1 MQFPVSI
8 GHGPMLIL
16 RPDFNALRRS
26 SPDRVSSLGVM
37 VGIFM
42 GAFLAQPGLPQ
53 QNPPDLRV
61 FLPAAGVV
69 KQELSLDFENDGVG
83 EIALVYTLPDESD
96 DVYHTTMVQVLKY
109 SPISGWAVAFQ
120 ETESKM
126 TTGDHLAIE
135 RLTSLTGNE
144 GVVVISYHSGAGTA
158 TWWHVLA
165 SVRNKISRLDPTRVR
180 TKVLKERGYMDWGYN
195 GVRSK
200 GDLVVEDL
208 PGYSPHT
215 SRCCPDRP
223 SIDIRFRFTGSSIRL
238 DSVKELPFSPTK
250 Y

>member
-8 GHGPMLIL
+8 GHGPMRFL

-37 VGIFM
+37 VGIFI

-83 EIALVYTLPDESD
+83 EFALVYTLPDESD
-96 DVYHTTMVQVLKY
+96 DVYHTTRVQVLKY

-126 TTGDHLAIE
+126 TTTGDHITIE
-135 RLTSLTGNE
+135 RLTSHTGTE
-144 GVVVISYHSGAGTA
+144 GVLVISYHSGAGTA
-158 TWWHVLA
+158 TCVA
-165 SVRNKISRLDPTRVR
+165 CADV
-180 TKVLKERGYMDWGYN
+180 
-195 GVRSK
+195 
-200 GDLVVEDL
+200 
-208 PGYSPHT
+208 
-215 SRCCPDRP
+215 C
-223 SIDIRFRFTGSSIRL
+223 
-238 DSVKELPFSPTK
+238 
-250 Y
+250 

>member
-1 MQFPVSI
+1 
-8 GHGPMLIL
+8 
-16 RPDFNALRRS
+16 
-26 SPDRVSSLGVM
+26 M
-37 VGIFM
+37 VGIFIE
-42 GAFLAQPGLPQ
+42 AFLAQPGLPQ

-83 EIALVYTLPDESD
+83 EIALAYTLPDESD

-109 SPISGWAVAFQ
+109 SPISGWAIAFQ

-126 TTGDHLAIE
+126 TTGDHIAIE

-165 SVRNKISRLDPTRVR
+165 SVRNKILQTRPHPHKNQSPEEKGLHGLGLQWREIEGRSCGRGTARLLTSHV
-180 TKVLKERGYMDWGYN
+180 TL
-195 GVRSK
+195 
-200 GDLVVEDL
+200 L
-208 PGYSPHT
+208 PG
-215 SRCCPDRP
+215 
-223 SIDIRFRFTGSSIRL
+223 
-238 DSVKELPFSPTK
+238 
-250 Y
+250 